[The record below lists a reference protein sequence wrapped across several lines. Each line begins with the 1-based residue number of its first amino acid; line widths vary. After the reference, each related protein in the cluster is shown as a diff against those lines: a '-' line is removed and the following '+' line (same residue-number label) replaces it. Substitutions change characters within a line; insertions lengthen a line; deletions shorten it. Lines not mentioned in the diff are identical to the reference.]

1 MKIAYRNLVVLLV
14 LMATFSIACR
24 TEFERIRTSNDADKI
39 YESAVKYF
47 EEEEYIKSQSLLE
60 LILNSFRGSE
70 KSEDLYF
77 KYAYTHYYTNNYL
90 LAAHYFENFSNTF
103 VSSDRRE
110 EAEYMKGYSNYL
122 LSPSHRLDQGNTQ
135 KAIDQFQLFV
145 NTYPNSE
152 RVERCNNLID
162 EMREKLELK
171 EYEQGILYYDL
182 KLYNSAVHTFE
193 NLLKDFPE
201 SKNAEEVRFLILKS
215 AFLLAENSFYERQE
229 ERYQE
234 ALSKFQDFY
243 KKFPKSSYM
252 AEATEMEQISKQK
265 LKRFQ

>member
-1 MKIAYRNLVVLLV
+1 MKIECRKFIAIFTLIIL
-14 LMATFSIACR
+14 FSTACR
-24 TEFERIRTSNDADKI
+24 TEFERIRTSSDADKI

-47 EEEEYIKSQSLLE
+47 EEEEYVKSQTLLE
-60 LILNSFRGSE
+60 LVLNSFRGSE

-103 VSSDRRE
+103 VSSKWRE
-110 EAEYMKGYSNYL
+110 EAEFMKGYSNYL
-122 LSPSHRLDQGNTQ
+122 LSPGHRLDQANTQ

-162 EMREKLELK
+162 EMRKKLEQK
-171 EYEQGILYYDL
+171 EYDQGILYFDL

-201 SKNAEEVRFLILKS
+201 SKNAEEVRFLILKA

-234 ALSKFQDFY
+234 ALSKFKDFE
-243 KKFPKSSYM
+243 KKFPSSSYM
-252 AEATEMEQISKQK
+252 AQASTMEQNSRRK